1 MLRCAQ
7 HDKIIPQHGKNFG
20 QHGKNFG
27 QHGKISAHDDKIIAY
42 DDNIVL
48 EGAKSAKR
56 PPRFCH
62 PEPQAKGLDAS
73 LRSA

>member
-20 QHGKNFG
+20 QHGK
-27 QHGKISAHDDKIIAY
+27 IIAHDDKIIAY

-56 PPRFCH
+56 PPVFVTLSR
-62 PEPQAKGLDAS
+62 
-73 LRSA
+73 RRRV